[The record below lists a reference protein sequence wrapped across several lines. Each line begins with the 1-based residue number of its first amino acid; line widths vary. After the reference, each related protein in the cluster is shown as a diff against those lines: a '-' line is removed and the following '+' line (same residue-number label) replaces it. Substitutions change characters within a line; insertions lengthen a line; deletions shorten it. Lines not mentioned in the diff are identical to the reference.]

1 MSRWA
6 TQRASPHSSRVGP
19 GAAEAVREVGSRMK
33 MDVNVSLPK
42 GAGRD
47 RGRGDRVVVLLAWIG
62 GEAHYG
68 NCLEKA
74 PWSIR

>member
-1 MSRWA
+1 
-6 TQRASPHSSRVGP
+6 
-19 GAAEAVREVGSRMK
+19 MK

-42 GAGRD
+42 AALLAIA
-47 RGRGDRVVVLLAWIG
+47 VVTVVFVLLLAWIG

-74 PWSIR
+74 AIQYPASSQASPADEAAREDAISSCSRWP

>member
-1 MSRWA
+1 
-6 TQRASPHSSRVGP
+6 
-19 GAAEAVREVGSRMK
+19 MK

-42 GAGRD
+42 AAVVAVAIVAL
-47 RGRGDRVVVLLAWIG
+47 VVVLLMAWIG

-74 PWSIR
+74 ALEYPATSRADPAREAARRDAISSCSRWP

>member
-1 MSRWA
+1 
-6 TQRASPHSSRVGP
+6 
-19 GAAEAVREVGSRMK
+19 MK

-42 GAGRD
+42 AALAVLA
-47 RGRGDRVVVLLAWIG
+47 VVIVLLVALLAWIG

-74 PWSIR
+74 AIEYPASSQAGPGEDQARREAVDSCSRWP

>member
-1 MSRWA
+1 
-6 TQRASPHSSRVGP
+6 
-19 GAAEAVREVGSRMK
+19 MK

-42 GAGRD
+42 VALAAIA
-47 RGRGDRVVVLLAWIG
+47 VVAVAFLLLLAWIG

-74 PWSIR
+74 AIRYPSGSQATHFEAAARESAISSCSRWP